1 MQKILMLFAAAVL
14 TLPSYSAAKGP
25 EFSADMLINQ
35 TTGQT
40 QVEKLYVG
48 NGRARLDRATQAGET
63 GRISSLIMDFDHQFL
78 YLLLPQDKMYLQV
91 LGSSGILFYTGANLF
106 RPQTPDNACSDW
118 IPEADRR
125 GVTLRCKQVGE
136 ETINGRP
143 VKKWDAEAT
152 NGAHGSLWYD
162 SNLNFVVKVV
172 RVSKE
177 GIQSG
182 FELQNIKVGTQPP
195 DLFEIP
201 NDYVQF
207 TFNRLFDLLTKLGQ
221 W

>member
-1 MQKILMLFAAAVL
+1 
-14 TLPSYSAAKGP
+14 
-25 EFSADMLINQ
+25 
-35 TTGQT
+35 
-40 QVEKLYVG
+40 
-48 NGRARLDRATQAGET
+48 
-63 GRISSLIMDFDHQFL
+63 
-78 YLLLPQDKMYLQV
+78 
-91 LGSSGILFYTGANLF
+91 
-106 RPQTPDNACSDW
+106 
-118 IPEADRR
+118 
-125 GVTLRCKQVGE
+125 
-136 ETINGRP
+136 
-143 VKKWDAEAT
+143 
-152 NGAHGSLWYD
+152 
-162 SNLNFVVKVV
+162 LNFVVKVV